1 MPLTLSVDRQRS
13 LMTMWLDDTFNIV
26 VSNFSSQ
33 VGATVPSQWC
43 LYGRLKIVADLAS
56 LTALGRLFH
65 SPITL
70 ELKKLFLNSWLF
82 LFFNSLSVPVV
93 ALVCARGR
101 SCLSPLIRC
110 HKNLLTVCVIH
121 HFVGLD
127 HVYLGRRSRRLGSF
141 SSTKRSSYDVGT
153 V

>member
-82 LFFNSLSVPVV
+82 FFFNSLSVPVV
-93 ALVCARGR
+93 ALVSLSSHPLSQKSADCPRHSPVCRSGSCAVA
-101 SCLSPLIRC
+101 LS
-110 HKNLLTVCVIH
+110 
-121 HFVGLD
+121 
-127 HVYLGRRSRRLGSF
+127 
-141 SSTKRSSYDVGT
+141 
-153 V
+153 